1 MRLALQGKEIVQGIN
16 NYYKYMREIEK
27 AFIGL
32 PHASLL
38 IVKSLIA
45 LAEPSTGSVN
55 NITYNQLAQLL
66 TVHQAPGR
74 KNSGTPTK
82 QTIRNYI
89 RSIETSCSN
98 HFKVI
103 TEGQK
108 LRFLFPELPNI
119 FNKIFNDIGVNTES
133 TSDEFV
139 ENTEQNTFIE
149 SEGSIEVN
157 TEENTPPSTVKN
169 IIFNNIN
176 NNNNNKQSISNNFT
190 PNAETISRAQALGYS
205 NAEDPTE
212 IQNFI
217 EYNKACG
224 AQWADFNPIYL
235 RWLAQSQERQQQ
247 RNQMNNTR
255 SFNHENKHRN
265 KTKTNTASARER
277 VIQAYANQFAFCEET
292 RRFNSKTEQEQ
303 RIYCDFVAAI
313 N

>member
-1 MRLALQGKEIVQGIN
+1 MQGIDCYN
-16 NYYKYMREIEK
+16 RYIREIEK

-38 IVKSLIA
+38 IVKSLIT
-45 LAEPSTGSVN
+45 LADSSTGLVK
-55 NITYNQLAQLL
+55 NITYNELAKLL
-66 TVHQAPGR
+66 TVTPMPGR
-74 KNSGTPTK
+74 KNSGTPSK

-89 RSIETSCSN
+89 KSIEKECGQY
-98 HFKVI
+98 FKVI
-103 TEGQK
+103 SEGQSLK
-108 LRFLFPELPNI
+108 FLFPELP
-119 FNKIFNDIGVNTES
+119 KIFSKIFEIRKINTEVKPS
-133 TSDEFV
+133 ETVAYTEQDNYSDTQD
-139 ENTEQNTFIE
+139 NTEANIE
-149 SEGSIEVN
+149 L
-157 TEENTPPSTVKN
+157 NTPINAVKN

-190 PNAETISRAQALGYS
+190 PNAETISRAKILGYS
-205 NAEDPTE
+205 NVEDPTE

-265 KTKTNTASARER
+265 KTKTNTSSVRER
-277 VIQAYANQFAFCEET
+277 VIQAYANDFTFCEET
-292 RRFNSKTEQEQ
+292 RRFDSKAEQEQ